1 MSKTVHPYSHRL
13 VTLRD
18 WKSRWFKSLKGNAY
32 QDALRADLTI
42 RTYLQKALRR
52 SYVSRVEIE
61 RGRTAVRVLIFT
73 SRPGMVIG
81 RGGDG
86 AQKLRA
92 GLDKTLRKAGIDLGQ
107 DLKIDIVEVTSPDS
121 DASIVAQMVAEGL
134 ERRMPFRRV
143 LKSTLESVMAV
154 PGVQGARI
162 WISGRLNGA
171 EMARSEQVRKGSI
184 PLQTIRA
191 DVDYARERA
200 RLPYGT
206 IGIKVWIY
214 KGEVFDDK
222 K

>member
-18 WKSRWFKSLKGNAY
+18 WKSRWFKLRRGNAY

-42 RTYLQKALRR
+42 RRFLAKSLRR
-52 SYVSRVEIE
+52 SYISRVEIE
-61 RGRTAVRVLIFT
+61 RSRTAVRVLIFT

-86 AQKLRA
+86 AQKLRS
-92 GLDKTLRKAGIDLGQ
+92 GLDKTLKKGGISLDQ
-107 DLKIDIVEVTSPDS
+107 DLKIDIIEVSQPES
-121 DASIVAQMVAEGL
+121 DASIVSQMVAEGL

-143 LKSTLESVMAV
+143 LKMTLESTMAV
-154 PGVQGARI
+154 PGVEGARI

-191 DVDYARERA
+191 DIDYARERA